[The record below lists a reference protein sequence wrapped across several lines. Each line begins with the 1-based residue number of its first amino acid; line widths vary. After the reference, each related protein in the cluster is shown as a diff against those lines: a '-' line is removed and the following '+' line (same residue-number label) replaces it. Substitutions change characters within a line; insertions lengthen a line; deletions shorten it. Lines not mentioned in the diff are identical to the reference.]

1 MTPFGLMRPAHD
13 PMHTSHGLP
22 DERCLRTR
30 SRHLYHLI
38 KSSRCIHGVA
48 ATPSDPP
55 TPTPM
60 TFLAVRP
67 QPASRK
73 QRGIAVLPV
82 AGVPFM
88 GVEPAL
94 RPRGPAPP
102 RR

>member
-1 MTPFGLMRPAHD
+1 MQATHD
-13 PMHTSHGLP
+13 AMHTSHGIP
-22 DERCLRTR
+22 DERRLRIR

-38 KSSRCIHGVA
+38 KSSRRIHGVA

-67 QPASRK
+67 QPARRNP
-73 QRGIAVLPV
+73 RGIAALPV
-82 AGVPFM
+82 AGVRFLV
-88 GVEPAL
+88 VEPAL